1 MSENKNKPEGTGV
14 LKQNSS
20 DAQNKRTK
28 TTHTFVPALSI
39 YGKVNTILTNDP
51 EGYRNKESDEVYDL
65 LSSSLEIYLRD
76 IVKKMSDNR
85 QQRLKRITKVVN
97 GKPVNLSNIN
107 KAIEKINKEEKKLE
121 LQRKRSRKENGI
133 EQDDEGASANSG
145 SDGNKNVDSAQA
157 SEQQPKMSA
166 KAAANSQSLE
176 AQMNDNNSTANLF
189 TGGMSKKYSWL
200 SGGAGS
206 AKSSGKAADTKPTGG
221 SLKGN
226 ILSSGDSSY
235 VQSDI
240 RNHIIKEEKNLVMRD
255 LIKVLESEL
264 NNDNKKL
271 STADIQ
277 EILAKGYARLR
288 D

>member
-1 MSENKNKPEGTGV
+1 MSENKNKAEGAV
-14 LKQNSS
+14 ASKQSS
-20 DAQNKRTK
+20 NEIQNKRNK
-28 TTHTFVPALSI
+28 TSQAFVPPLSI

-51 EGYRNKESDEVYDL
+51 EGYQNKESDEVYEL

-76 IVKKMSDNR
+76 IVKKMSENR
-85 QQRLKRITKVVN
+85 QQRLNRITKVVN
-97 GKPVNLSNIN
+97 GKPVKLSNIN
-107 KAIEKINKEEKKLE
+107 KVIEKINKEEKKLE

-133 EQDDEGASANSG
+133 EPDEEGA
-145 SDGNKNVDSAQA
+145 DGTEEGKNGDSTQA
-157 SEQQPKMSA
+157 AEKPQPKMTA

-189 TGGMSKKYSWL
+189 TGGMNKKYSWL
-200 SGGAGS
+200 SGGAS
-206 AKSSGKAADTKPTGG
+206 SSKINKAAAAKPSSG
-221 SLKGN
+221 SLSGN
-226 ILSSGDSSY
+226 PFASSESSY

-264 NNDNKKL
+264 NNDSKKI
-271 STADIQ
+271 STKDVQ